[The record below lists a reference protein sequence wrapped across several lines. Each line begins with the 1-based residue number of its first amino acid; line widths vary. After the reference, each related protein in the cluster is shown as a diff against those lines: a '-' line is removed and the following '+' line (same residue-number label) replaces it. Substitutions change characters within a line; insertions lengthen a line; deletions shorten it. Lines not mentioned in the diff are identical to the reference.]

1 MEHLPWARILSSVNS
16 FNSNTS
22 LVMVVG
28 LAPPF
33 YRGKLRLR
41 EEICPRSKHHC
52 LSYNSNPGSLAP
64 QVLFLTTL
72 LFIKQKISPGTVL
85 KVEHHVKNK
94 ALLLLWE

>member
-33 YRGKLRLR
+33 YRGETEITRRNLPKVKAPLLKLQFK
-41 EEICPRSKHHC
+41 PRQF
-52 LSYNSNPGSLAP
+52 GSTGP
-64 QVLFLTTL
+64 VLNHST
-72 LFIKQKISPGTVL
+72 I
-85 KVEHHVKNK
+85 H
-94 ALLLLWE
+94 

>member
-33 YRGKLRLR
+33 YRGETDYEKKFAQSQST
-41 EEICPRSKHHC
+41 I
-52 LSYNSNPGSLAP
+52 A
-64 QVLFLTTL
+64 
-72 LFIKQKISPGTVL
+72 
-85 KVEHHVKNK
+85 
-94 ALLLLWE
+94 